1 LLVTTSGFVAQTV
14 AHSHK
19 LFSRFV

>member
-1 LLVTTSGFVAQTV
+1 VTTSGFVAQTV